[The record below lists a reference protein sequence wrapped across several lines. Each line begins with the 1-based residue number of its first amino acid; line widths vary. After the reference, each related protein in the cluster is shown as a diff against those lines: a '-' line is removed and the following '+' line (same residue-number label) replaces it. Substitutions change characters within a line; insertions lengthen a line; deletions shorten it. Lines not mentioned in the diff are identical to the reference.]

1 MEQLIW
7 FNKYEIIKKIG
18 QGGSGE
24 VFLSNHIKLNSQ
36 RVVKRI
42 SKNHLLHNQL
52 LQEAHILKDLKH
64 SLIPIIYDFEEDN
77 DYSYIILE
85 YIDGQSLTNYMR
97 QVHTIPI
104 SLILKIGVQICELIE
119 YLNTL
124 NNPILYLDL
133 KPDNIILSKDIVH
146 LIDFGAASKKSELK
160 RRTFSLGTKGFAPPE
175 LFTKE
180 IPDERADIY
189 GIGTLL
195 YYLVT
200 GNSYDGKAQ
209 KIHKSYYLKSYQD
222 LYSVIKRCLAFHPSL
237 RYSKV
242 SVLKSKLVYI
252 KNHTKNQ
259 TNNSITIAI
268 AGSQERIGVTHLS
281 LLIANYLGNR
291 AVYIEA
297 NHSNHLLT
305 ILNNRNL
312 LDQRKEIVKVDKC
325 HLVTDKDIK
334 VDNKI
339 KIIDYGMLS
348 NENRVDFIKG
358 DIKLIVLGGKEW
370 ELLRSEWALKMI
382 GDMGGV
388 MYLFNYLDGK
398 AYQSIIKH
406 MGLLQCLRIPY
417 SPDPFNYK
425 ESTYMKEFFYKIME
439 EYV

>member
-24 VFLSNHIKLNSQ
+24 VFLANHIKLNSH

-77 DYSYIILE
+77 DYTYIILE
-85 YIDGQSLTNYMR
+85 YIDGQSLTNYMH
-97 QVHTIPI
+97 QFNTIPLP
-104 SLILKIGVQICELIE
+104 LILNIGIQICELIE

-133 KPDNIILSKDIVH
+133 KPDNIIISQDIVH
-146 LIDFGAASKKSELK
+146 LIDFGAASKITDLK
-160 RRTFSLGTKGFAPPE
+160 RRTFSLGTKGYAPPE
-175 LFTKE
+175 LFTKAV
-180 IPDERADIY
+180 PDERADIY
-189 GIGTLL
+189 GIGSLL
-195 YYLVT
+195 YYIVT
-200 GNSYDGKAQ
+200 GNPYDGKAQ
-209 KIHKSYYLKSYQD
+209 KIPRLYYLKSYQD
-222 LYSVIKRCLAFHPSL
+222 LYSIIKRCLAFHPSL

-242 SVLKSKLVYI
+242 SVLKNKLIYI
-252 KNHTKNQ
+252 KNHTKNH
-259 TNNSITIAI
+259 TNNSFTIAI

-281 LLIANYLGNR
+281 LLIASYLRDR

-297 NHSNHLLT
+297 NYSNHLLT
-305 ILNNRNL
+305 ILNYRNL
-312 LDQRKEIVKVDKC
+312 LDARKEIVKVEKC
-325 HLVTDKDIK
+325 QLGTDNDIR

-339 KIIDYGMLS
+339 KVIDYGVLS
-348 NENRVDFIKG
+348 NENRADFIKG
-358 DIKLIVLGGKEW
+358 DIKLLVLGGKEW
-370 ELLRSEWALKMI
+370 ELLQSERALKMI
-382 GDMGGV
+382 GDRSGV
-388 MYLFNYLDGK
+388 MYLFNYMNGK
-398 AYQSIIKH
+398 VFQSIIKH

-425 ESTYMKEFFYKIME
+425 ESTHMKEFFSKIME
-439 EYV
+439 DYV